1 MEIHN
6 QDKVINDCASVILVP
21 EKAIEEPG
29 YILTLTENNDTSA
42 KHEFHAMAQMAYFQ
56 YQDGELE
63 IIDIEGDV
71 QVVTVDRNEI
81 MNEGLLLYR
90 DVQGGFHAC
99 VHQGI
104 NKKKLLE
111 TAYRFCTRWI
121 RLDI

>member
-6 QDKVINDCASVILVP
+6 QEKVIYDCASVILVP

-29 YILTLTENNDTSA
+29 YIQTFSENNDASV

-81 MNEGLLLYR
+81 MKEGLLLYR
-90 DVQGGFHAC
+90 DAQGGFHAF

-111 TAYRFCTRWI
+111 TAYRFCARWI